1 MIKQW
6 TDKDM
11 LEFARIASGGSY
23 GDYKGCN
30 SLTSKLKKYKL
41 MNEDLNEHRQ
51 VRGIDSNLHDYDR
64 IKETMNENRFSLC
77 HLGEGYMEYEE
88 LSSEV
93 ESLNVCEDYDEAQEL
108 FNNYIKQLE

>member
-11 LEFARIASGGSY
+11 LEFARVASGGSY

-64 IKETMNENRFSLC
+64 IQETIQDNKFSLC
-77 HLGEGYMEYEE
+77 HLGESVIK
-88 LSSEV
+88 L
-93 ESLNVCEDYDEAQEL
+93 YDEEPNDTDL
-108 FNNYIKQLE
+108 GKLVRNLILSWKEV

>member
-11 LEFARIASGGSY
+11 LEFARVASGGSY

-64 IKETMNENRFSLC
+64 IKETIQDNKFSLC
-77 HLGEGYMEYEE
+77 HLGENIIELYKEYPNDTDLGKEVRKTI
-88 LSSEV
+88 LSWKEV
-93 ESLNVCEDYDEAQEL
+93 
-108 FNNYIKQLE
+108 

>member
-41 MNEDLNEHRQ
+41 MNEDLNEYRQ

-64 IKETMNENRFSLC
+64 IKETIQDNKFSLC
-77 HLGEGYMEYEE
+77 HLGENIIELYKEYPNDTDLGKEVRKAI
-88 LSSEV
+88 LSWKEV
-93 ESLNVCEDYDEAQEL
+93 
-108 FNNYIKQLE
+108 